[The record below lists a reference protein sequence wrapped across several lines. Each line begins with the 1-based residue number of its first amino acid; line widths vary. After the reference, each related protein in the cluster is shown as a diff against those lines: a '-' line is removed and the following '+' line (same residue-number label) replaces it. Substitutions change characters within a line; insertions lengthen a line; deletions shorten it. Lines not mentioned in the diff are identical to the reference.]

1 MRQTIFTIGFLALFV
16 IGLRCNQGN
25 TTVRYPAVAGGFYPA
40 SSAEL
45 KGMIDGYLSNV
56 PAQKVR
62 GRINALLCPHA
73 GYQFSG
79 QVAAYSFRE
88 LEGRHYDTVIIIG
101 PSHHIKL
108 DGASVGDWDFYETPL
123 GRVKVDKKM
132 AERIRNYSP
141 KLRFLSSA
149 HQREHS
155 VEVEV
160 PFLQRVLK
168 DFLIVPI
175 VMGNST
181 PENCQILSQAILKAI
196 GNQKVLL
203 VASSDMSHYPTYDN
217 ACKVDRQTL
226 SAIESFD
233 QAKVFQS
240 DSDILSKGIP
250 NLGCTLC
257 GLGPVATVMMVAKGM
272 GAEKVEVLHYAN
284 SGDVEVGGR
293 KNKDRVVGY
302 GAVAFYTPKIKTQGG
317 ESMNLTDEEKTE
329 LLRIA
334 RTTLEHILRKE
345 ETPEFEPKSDRLRE
359 KGGVFVTLTNQGRLR
374 GCIGHFPADT
384 PLYKIVSQMAV
395 AAATQD
401 YRFYYNP
408 VTLEELDQLRIE
420 ISVLS
425 PMKRITDVNQIRM
438 GVDGIY
444 IKQGAQAGT
453 FLPQVA
459 TETGWS
465 REEFLNHC
473 CQDKAG
479 LPPECWKKGAEIY
492 TYMATVFHE

>member
-1 MRQTIFTIGFLALFV
+1 MRQTIFTIGFLALF
-16 IGLRCNQGN
+16 GLSCNQGN
-25 TTVRYPAVAGGFYPA
+25 PTVRLPVVAGGFYPA
-40 SSAEL
+40 SPTEL

-56 PAQKVR
+56 PEQKLE
-62 GRINALLCPHA
+62 GRIYALLCSHA

-79 QVAAYSFRE
+79 QVAAHSFKE
-88 LEGRHYDTVIIIG
+88 LKGRHYDTVIIIG
-101 PSHHIKL
+101 PSHHIRL
-108 DGASVGDWDFYETPL
+108 DGASVGDWDFYQTPL
-123 GRVKVDKKM
+123 GKVKIDKKM
-132 AERIRNYSP
+132 AGKIRDYSP
-141 KLRFLSSA
+141 KLRFLPSA

-155 VEVEV
+155 AEVEV

-168 DFLIVPI
+168 DFQLIPI
-175 VMGNST
+175 VMGNPTQES
-181 PENCQILSQAILKAI
+181 CQILSLAILKAI
-196 GNQKVLL
+196 GNRKVLL
-203 VASSDMSHYPTYDN
+203 VASSDMSHYPTYED

-240 DSDILSKGIP
+240 DRDILSKGIP

-257 GLGPVATVMMVAKGM
+257 GLGPVVTVMMTAKGM
-272 GAEKVEVLHYAN
+272 GAEKVDVLHYAN

-293 KNKDRVVGY
+293 KNRDRVVGY

-317 ESMNLTDEEKTE
+317 ESMNLTDEEKAE
-329 LLRIA
+329 LLGIA

-408 VTLEELDQLRIE
+408 VTLQELDQLRIE

-438 GVDGIY
+438 GVEGIY
-444 IKQGAQAGT
+444 IKQGNRAGT

-492 TYMATVFHE
+492 TYTATVFHE